1 MWGFSDFCSDGIETV
16 TLPTWG
22 SQAGKYQGIEMP
34 PATYAINLPAL
45 PTLSEPNHLWPLN
58 FFALQQT
65 ENAIISKTS
74 ILTPSDI
81 TRNGVEARGSSGQ
94 ENPD

>member
-45 PTLSEPNHLWPLN
+45 PSLSELNHQRTLN
-58 FFALQQT
+58 FLALQQT
-65 ENAIISKTS
+65 ENAIISKN
-74 ILTPSDI
+74 INSDAFGYHPK
-81 TRNGVEARGSSGQ
+81 RS
-94 ENPD
+94 